1 MKKAILLLL
10 SSLFITFTLSAQDLI
25 DVVYLKNGKK
35 VEGSVIKPLDENGVK
50 IMTAS
55 SDVFH
60 FDADEVRKV
69 TREEMTHQD
78 VSNSVMAHDGEG
90 FTNMTGVTF
99 GFGIGSYDV
108 GNQSIDNDEGYFGI
122 HTINGYHL
130 NEKLSLGL
138 GLGVDFFNTSS
149 SEQGAGDGYELL
161 PIYADVRFMPVRKV
175 WAPFFYGN
183 AGYALGA
190 FESNVDGG
198 AMLGLGG
205 GAQWSLSRSSAL
217 TASVGYRFQSHNFE
231 SIDGFN
237 AHYLNFKVGFK
248 F

>member
-10 SSLFITFTLSAQDLI
+10 CSFIFTISLLAQDLI

-35 VEGSVIKPLDENGVK
+35 IEGSVIKPLDEDGVK

-60 FDADEVRKV
+60 FSADEVRKV
-69 TREEMTHQD
+69 TREAMTHQD
-78 VSNSVMAHDGEG
+78 VTNSAMAHDGEG

-108 GNQSIDNDEGYFGI
+108 AGQSIDNDEGYFGI

-138 GLGVDFFNTSS
+138 GIGVDFFNTTSG
-149 SEQGAGDGYELL
+149 EQGTDDGYELL
-161 PIYADVRFMPVRKV
+161 PVYADIHFMPTRKV

-190 FESNVDGG
+190 FEANVDGG
-198 AMLGLGG
+198 AMFGLGG
-205 GAQWSLSRSSAL
+205 GAQWSLSRNSAL
-217 TASVGYRFQSHNFE
+217 TASLGYRFQSHNFD

-237 AHYLNFKVGFK
+237 ANYINFKLGFK